1 MCTRASIYM
10 ATSKAKKEETL
21 SDLKA
26 AFTNGASATFVSF
39 AGVDVASSTD
49 LRRSLAGEGVSY
61 QVAKKTLIAK
71 AVQDGGFSGDMPEL
85 PGNIAVTVSQNDP
98 TASAR
103 VLYNWFNDKKEM
115 KELFTI
121 VGGIYEG
128 KLMNATEMQA
138 IATIPDIKTLRGM
151 FVNIINSPI
160 QSMVI
165 ALSKIAEAK

>member
-1 MCTRASIYM
+1 M
-10 ATSKAKKEETL
+10 ATSRAKKEETL
-21 SDLKA
+21 SELVS
-26 AFTNGASATFVSF
+26 AFKNGASATFVSF
-39 AGVDVASSTD
+39 GGVNVASSTD
-49 LRRSLAGEGVSY
+49 LRRSLDAENVSY

-71 AVQDGGFSGDMPEL
+71 AVQEGGFSGEMPAL
-85 PGNIAVTVSQNDP
+85 PGNIAVTVSQDDP

-103 VLYNWFNDKKEM
+103 VLYNWFKDKKEV
-115 KELFTI
+115 KDLFTI

-160 QSMVI
+160 QRVVTV
-165 ALSKIAEAK
+165 LSKIAEVK